1 LARTCSNANASP
13 LTDSTPEA
21 ERLSPPAHLKAEALL
36 SSGSCFVSQATK
48 RLAQTRF
55 NKHDCVAT
63 GRARCAIRGRGAIWH
78 SGPKNT
84 PLFAPTRGRFLWRA
98 FKNFVSLIWRA
109 TSAISFTSLHFK
121 KRNTG
126 TLRPH
131 PHFLCYEHSGH
142 GMVHDTQLSAVSRAI
157 RSCSYR
163 RYAGGQSTSSA
174 IARKRSN
181 LFARSSISFVTG
193 SSI

>member
-1 LARTCSNANASP
+1 M
-13 LTDSTPEA
+13 
-21 ERLSPPAHLKAEALL
+21 

-63 GRARCAIRGRGAIWH
+63 GRARCAIRRRGALWH

-84 PLFAPTRGRFLWRA
+84 PLFAPTRGRLFVAGVQKFRFINLAGYFCVSVLRRCIS
-98 FKNFVSLIWRA
+98 KNETQEPYGRILTFFV
-109 TSAISFTSLHFK
+109 TS
-121 KRNTG
+121 
-126 TLRPH
+126 TLDRGW
-131 PHFLCYEHSGH
+131 S
-142 GMVHDTQLSAVSRAI
+142 MTLSSALPIVLFALALT
-157 RSCSYR
+157 R
-163 RYAGGQSTSSA
+163 RYASGQSTSSA
-174 IARKRSN
+174 IFRKRSN